1 MPPRSATPKK
11 ALASRHRSTAPSPS
25 CKPQSQS
32 QSQPQPQPPQR
43 LERPADESCWDD
55 ISRILYGLPDTWNR
69 HTKAFATLAG
79 AVTLNESELRALQPV
94 PRPHN
99 RTSDADADEEEE
111 EAGERRRRRPAT
123 RSQAALGQKVEFALR
138 ASRKAYLRKYGVP
151 MCALLGATED
161 ALRGAV
167 VGGGARSVA
176 SMNVSLRRVRIRIV
190 WPQPAT
196 MASRTAVYEEW
207 VRIDESTTK
216 VQLGMLVA
224 KVFFGFLEEKTAAL
238 SQEETFEWRLRPDA
252 LYRTWLVGLER
263 VETNLFVAYLRYAL
277 NDP

>member
-79 AVTLNESELRALQPV
+79 AVTLNESELRALQP
-94 PRPHN
+94 
-99 RTSDADADEEEE
+99 
-111 EAGERRRRRPAT
+111 RRRRRPAT
-123 RSQAALGQKVEFALR
+123 RSQAALGQKVEFAMR

-196 MASRTAVYEEW
+196 MAFRAAVYEEW